1 MESAAAALAQLHQ
14 FRAEPGWDSEQ
25 VCHDATAT
33 PAHHAIMEGFID
45 NDDTYQSFPK
55 QDAYGSPDPFRKSQS
70 RRARFAPLLNDD
82 PDIFDE
88 DQFIHPDLGGSG
100 RPPGLMPSSLARSP
114 PGRSSTLPPTGPR
127 PIKYGPN
134 RPRKNSVGQ
143 NARKPKHERT
153 RSKELQKRFSHER
166 KAFSAEPQAAVLG
179 KRWEDLIDAAASA
192 TEEDI
197 RERED
202 SRDRTPTVRYQ
213 PIHCSV
219 AC

>member
-1 MESAAAALAQLHQ
+1 
-14 FRAEPGWDSEQ
+14 
-25 VCHDATAT
+25 
-33 PAHHAIMEGFID
+33 MEGFID
-45 NDDTYQSFPK
+45 NALTQDTF
-55 QDAYGSPDPFRKSQS
+55 GSPDPFRKNSQS

-82 PDIFDE
+82 PDLFDE

-100 RPPGLMPSSLARSP
+100 RPPSGLMPSSLARSP
-114 PGRSSTLPPTGPR
+114 PGRSSTLPPSTGSQPR
-127 PIKYGPN
+127 PIKFGQN

-166 KAFSAEPQAAVLG
+166 KAFSAEPAAAVLG

-202 SRDRTPTVRYQ
+202 SRDRTPVRYRG
-213 PIHCSV
+213 SEFSNS
-219 AC
+219 